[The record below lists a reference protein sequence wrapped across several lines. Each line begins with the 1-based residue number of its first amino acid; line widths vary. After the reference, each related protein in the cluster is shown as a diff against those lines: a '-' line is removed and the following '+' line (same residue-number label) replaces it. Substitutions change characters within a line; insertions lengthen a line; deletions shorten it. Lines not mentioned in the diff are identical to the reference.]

1 MGITGESAWRI
12 LSTNVL
18 DQLHVVH
25 SFGNTLFS
33 GNLQVIVKT
42 SYTCDTAIGLKGIL
56 ASFYIDRLKAKVT
69 AFKLE
74 SLGRLNSL

>member
-1 MGITGESAWRI
+1 M
-12 LSTNVL
+12 TNAL

-42 SYTCDTAIGLKGIL
+42 LYTCDTAIGLNIIL
-56 ASFYIDRLKAKVT
+56 ALFYIERLKAKVT
-69 AFKLE
+69 AFQLQLLLIR
-74 SLGRLNSL
+74 SNTLNEISS